1 MKQIILIAIVVG
13 VVPTAILMPLLWLHS
28 ATFLDET
35 WFMVMAVIAY
45 GYFIFKMEQAK

>member
-1 MKQIILIAIVVG
+1 MSPITSAIVVG

-28 ATFLDET
+28 ETFLDET

-45 GYFIFKMEQAK
+45 GYFIFKLEQFK